1 MDKIETVMYS
11 VDSTGT
17 TLPVVF
23 YNDNI
28 LNSNDRPEESKHI
41 YLLHIIHYLSWVK
54 RSKFIKIKK
63 WEKLFCFRKATWTL
77 LFERLVGK
85 KFNLKNIMFKLITF
99 LYYVRA

>member
-17 TLPVVF
+17 TLPAVF

-41 YLLHIIHYLSWVK
+41 YLLHII
-54 RSKFIKIKK
+54 
-63 WEKLFCFRKATWTL
+63 KLFVL
-77 LFERLVGK
+77 S
-85 KFNLKNIMFKLITF
+85 
-99 LYYVRA
+99 YVIKVY